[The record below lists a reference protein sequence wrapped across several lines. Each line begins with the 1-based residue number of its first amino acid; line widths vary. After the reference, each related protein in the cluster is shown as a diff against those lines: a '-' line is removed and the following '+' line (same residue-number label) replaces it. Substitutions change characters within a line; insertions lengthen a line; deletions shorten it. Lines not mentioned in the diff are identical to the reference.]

1 MRRQCAATVAMATS
15 MALAMG
21 LTALAS
27 ADGANGA
34 AEPLRALPLSALSLA
49 AKPADQST
57 DLASHHRITLITG
70 DQVFVD
76 AEGRTVGFQPA
87 KGRERIPVQTRTI
100 DGHTLVIPVDARP
113 LVESGQVDRRF
124 FDITELG
131 KPAYR
136 KAHRNGLRV
145 IVAYRGTATGSKAK
159 VRSADDTDVRRSF
172 KSLNA
177 DAVTASPS
185 GASDLWNALTDTSV
199 HGKRSTAAGI
209 RQIWLD
215 TVRQATLKTSAAQI
229 GAPTAWA
236 AGYDGKGV
244 KIAVLDSGVDTTHQD
259 LKSQVSAEKNFSA
272 SADAKDR
279 YGHGTHVA
287 SIAAGTGATAGGLY
301 KGVAPGATLLSGKVL
316 DDQGAGDDSSII
328 AGIDWAVSQGADIIN
343 LSLGGRDSPGIDA
356 LEAHV
361 NQVSEAKG
369 VLFAIAA
376 GNSGKQSLNSPGT
389 ADAALTVGAVDS
401 ADQLA
406 HFSSTG
412 PRLGDGAIKP
422 DVTGPGVDITAAAA
436 PGSVIEQSTGQNP
449 AGYLS
454 ISGTSMATPHA
465 AGAAALL
472 KQRHP
477 NWTYRELKA
486 ALTGSTKSVSGSPF
500 EQGSGRIQVDRALSQ
515 TVIADPVSVG
525 FGKVP
530 WPHTDDIPITRAVT
544 YRNLSTEDI
553 ALDLV
558 ATGLDPQGNP
568 APAGFFALSA
578 SQLTVPAGGKAS
590 VDLTADT
597 RHGGGVH
604 GTYFAHLT
612 ASGGGQ
618 TVRTMAAVERE
629 DESYE
634 LTIKHIG
641 HDGSTTRIFFDHVIG
656 VKGPAEGT
664 DVWTGYDP
672 SGTTKVRVPSGSYIL
687 NTDFYDPNDVNQR
700 VDWISQPKL
709 SITGDTTVT
718 VDVRTARRVDITV
731 PDPTARSIIA
741 MAGFDLTVAKD
752 RDYGFAWMVE
762 SYDHFYRGHL
772 GPRIT
777 DGSLRQQWDGHWVRP
792 DATSYHT
799 TASSRG
805 QRIATGHTKRYGAHE
820 FATIKPVAGA
830 SAPQKRGTVAATGWA
845 PESDFAS
852 STPVAIPKTL
862 PGTRTL
868 YVSTADGVRWD
879 LLFQQVDA
887 TDIPEVDFTLAEPQK
902 FTAGKT
908 YSKTFNVGIFG
919 PRIDR
924 DYGLFR
930 DGDLLHGR
938 LPVLADGR
946 SHPGSSKLTS
956 AKTTLYQGSTKIG
969 ENAIPPFGKASVFS
983 MPAEP
988 GNYRLTTSVTRSAQ
1002 VGRASSRVDAS
1013 WSFPSKSTASRT
1025 QLPASTVHFA
1035 TALGLDSTAPA
1046 GKSQSVSVQVQGAAE
1061 GRNLASLAV
1070 YASYDY
1076 GKSWKRLTVAKG
1088 KVSVKNPAE
1097 GKGISLRANVTD
1109 KNGNRSTVSIF
1120 DAYFG
1125 S

>member
-1 MRRQCAATVAMATS
+1 MATS
-15 MALAMG
+15 VALALG
-21 LTALAS
+21 LTTIAS

-34 AEPLRALPLSALSLA
+34 AEPLPALPHSALSLA

-57 DLASHHRITLITG
+57 DIASQHRITLITG
-70 DQVFVD
+70 DQVLVD

-87 KGRERIPVQTRTI
+87 KGRERIPVQTQTV

-113 LVESGQVDRRF
+113 LVKSGQVDRRF

-136 KAHRNGLRV
+136 TAHRNGLRL
-145 IVAYRGTATGSKAK
+145 IVAYRGAATGSKAK
-159 VRSADDTDVRRSF
+159 VRSTDDTDVRRSL

-185 GASDLWNALTDTSV
+185 GASDLWNALTDTSAS
-199 HGKRSTAAGI
+199 GQRSTAAGI

-215 TVRQATLKTSAAQI
+215 TVRQATLKTSTLQI

-244 KIAVLDSGVDTTHQD
+244 KIAVLDTGVDTTHQD
-259 LKSQVSAEKNFSA
+259 LKSQVSAEKNFSV

-316 DDQGAGDDSSII
+316 DDQGVGDDSSII

-343 LSLGGRDSPGIDA
+343 LSLGGRDSAGIDA
-356 LEAHV
+356 LEAQV

-376 GNSGKQSLNSPGT
+376 GNSGTQSLNSPGT

-401 ADQLA
+401 ADKLA
-406 HFSSTG
+406 RFSSTG

-449 AGYLS
+449 DGYLS
-454 ISGTSMATPHA
+454 ISGTSMAAPHA

-486 ALTGSTKSVSGSPF
+486 ALTGSTKSVSGTPF

-525 FGKVP
+525 FGEVL
-530 WPHTDDIPITRAVT
+530 WPHTDDVPITRPVT
-544 YRNLSTEDI
+544 YRNLGTEDI
-553 ALDLV
+553 TLDLV
-558 ATGLDPQGNP
+558 ATGLDPQGSP

-578 SQLTVPAGGKAS
+578 SQLTVPAGGSAS

-597 RHGGGVH
+597 RLGASVH
-604 GTYFAHLT
+604 GTYFAHVT

-618 TVRTMAAVERE
+618 TVRTTAAVERE

-641 HDGSTTRIFFDHVIG
+641 HDGNATRIYFDDIIG
-656 VKGPAEGT
+656 IEGLAKGERI
-664 DVWTGYDP
+664 WTGHDP
-672 SGTTKVRVPSGSYIL
+672 SGTTKVRVPPGTYIL

-709 SITGDTTVT
+709 SITGDTAVT
-718 VDVRTARRVDITV
+718 VDVRTAQRVDITV
-731 PDPTARSIIA
+731 PDPAVRSILA
-741 MAGFDLTVAKD
+741 MP
-752 RDYGFAWMVE
+752 GFAVTAADNRDSAFGWLLE

-777 DGSLRQQWDGHWVRP
+777 DGSLRQQWDGNWVRP

-799 TASSRG
+799 IASSRV
-805 QRIATGHTKRYGAHE
+805 QRIATGYTKRYGAHE
-820 FATIKPVAGA
+820 FATIKPVVGA
-830 SAPQKRGTVAATGWA
+830 SAPQKRGAVAAIGWA
-845 PESDFAS
+845 PGSDFAMS
-852 STPVAIPKTL
+852 HSIAIPNTL

-879 LLFQQVDA
+879 LLFQQAGA
-887 TDIPEVDFTLAEPQK
+887 TDIPEVEFTLAEPQE

-908 YSKTFNVGIFG
+908 YVKTFNVGIFG
-919 PRIDR
+919 PRIDQK
-924 DYGLFR
+924 YGLFR

-946 SHPGSSKLTS
+946 SHPGSSQLTS
-956 AKTTLYQGSTKIG
+956 AKTTLYRGSTKIG
-969 ENAIPPFGKASVFS
+969 ENAMPPFGKVSEFN

-1013 WSFPSKSTASRT
+1013 WSFPSKSTTART

-1046 GKSQSVSVQVQGAAE
+1046 RRTQSVSVQVQGAAE

-1070 YASYDY
+1070 YASYDD
-1076 GKSWKRLTVAKG
+1076 GKSWKRLAVAKG
-1088 KVSVKNPAE
+1088 KVSVKNPAK
-1097 GKGISLRANVTD
+1097 GKGISFHAKVTD